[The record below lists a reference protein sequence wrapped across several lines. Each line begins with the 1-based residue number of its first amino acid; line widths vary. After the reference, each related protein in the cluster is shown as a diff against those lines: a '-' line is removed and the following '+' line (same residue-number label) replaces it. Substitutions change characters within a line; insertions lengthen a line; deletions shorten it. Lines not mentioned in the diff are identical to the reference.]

1 MLGGLVEL
9 VDTRDSKSLELRFV
23 SVRVRYP
30 LPIYDTFKV
39 KVMGYT
45 PSSKTSKHNIYYY
58 WEPIM
63 KKKGLDIMKDFG
75 GREETKSNIVY
86 YCFACS
92 CPDNV

>member
-1 MLGGLVEL
+1 
-9 VDTRDSKSLELRFV
+9 
-23 SVRVRYP
+23 
-30 LPIYDTFKV
+30 
-39 KVMGYT
+39 
-45 PSSKTSKHNIYYY
+45 
-58 WEPIM
+58 M